1 MIDMENAIKG
11 HPEPT
16 PLEAAPSALSASRR
30 TLALQPDVILPI
42 QFLRKRNLPARGER
56 ALMVA
61 VLEEAI
67 LCFQKNVLGRTTRQ
81 RRLFREAEEW
91 LMSDDR
97 SGLYTFGRI
106 CDIAGL
112 EPDYIRRG
120 LLQWREREL
129 LRALGIESA
138 LTPANGHPSKHVD
151 PVREV
156 A

>member
-1 MIDMENAIKG
+1 MENAIKAG
-11 HPEPT
+11 PELGPKES
-16 PLEAAPSALSASRR
+16 PGPALGSSRR
-30 TLALQPDVILPI
+30 ALALQPDVILPI
-42 QFLRKRNLPARGER
+42 QFLRKRSLPARGEC

-67 LCFQKNVLGRTTRQ
+67 LCFQKNVLGRTRRQ

-91 LMSDDR
+91 IMSDDR

-106 CDIAGL
+106 CDISGL

-120 LLQWREREL
+120 LLQWRERQL
-129 LRALGIESA
+129 LQALGFADGFPPSN
-138 LTPANGHPSKHVD
+138 LGPSKHVE
-151 PVREV
+151 PERKV